1 MGGYPVLKG
10 ASYVLAVV
18 PDMVLENGTTQ
29 TTEKIVNP
37 DSEYLKELP
46 KHLRSY
52 EDAVS
57 YLPNQIYIG
66 NEKPEATQRN
76 RVPIFQHK
84 VGECKERRQVRPDYA
99 AGRVLRTDADL

>member
-46 KHLRSY
+46 KHLEALRMQFPTFRTRFTSETRS
-52 EDAVS
+52 
-57 YLPNQIYIG
+57 
-66 NEKPEATQRN
+66 QR
-76 RVPIFQHK
+76 
-84 VGECKERRQVRPDYA
+84 
-99 AGRVLRTDADL
+99 L

>member
-57 YLPNQIYIG
+57 YQTRFIL
-66 NEKPEATQRN
+66 EMRSRRHSEESSSHFSTQSGRMQ
-76 RVPIFQHK
+76 R
-84 VGECKERRQVRPDYA
+84 ETASTARLCRRTSS
-99 AGRVLRTDADL
+99 TD

>member
-66 NEKPEATQRN
+66 NEKPEALRGIEFPFSTQSGRMQ
-76 RVPIFQHK
+76 R
-84 VGECKERRQVRPDYA
+84 ETASTARLCRRTSS
-99 AGRVLRTDADL
+99 TD